1 MTKSEKKMKG
11 FTLLELLIVIAILA
25 ILSAVLILI
34 LNPAETM
41 KKSRDSQRMSDLA
54 TMKSAIGMY
63 LTTVPS
69 PVLDGSANTLCVGGS
84 GDDSIFY
91 SGTVTDGALIA
102 GGTFNAE
109 TTKTGTTVDGNGW
122 LPIDFTAISGGSP
135 ISNLPVDPLNTVAAV
150 GSPVVG
156 DAVYRYSCNAANTTF
171 EINSILESEAFTAT
185 DDKRGTDGGNHATLY
200 EVGSDLTILPDL
212 DTF

>member
-1 MTKSEKKMKG
+1 MIKSEKNMKG

-41 KKSRDSQRMSDLA
+41 KKSRDTQRMSDLA
-54 TMKSAIGMY
+54 TMKTAIGMY
-63 LTTVPS
+63 LTTAPS
-69 PVLDGSANTLCVGGS
+69 PVLDGSANTLCVGGT

-91 SGTVTDGALIA
+91 SGAVTDGVTVAT
-102 GGTFNAE
+102 TFVAE

-135 ISNLPVDPLNTVAAV
+135 ISNLPVDPLNTVAVA
-150 GSPVVG
+150 GGPVVG
-156 DAVYRYSCNAANTTF
+156 DAVYRYSCDATDTTF
-171 EINSILESEAFTAT
+171 EINSILESESFTII
-185 DDKRGTDGGNHATLY
+185 DDKRGADGGNHATLY
-200 EVGSDLTILPDL
+200 EVGSDLTILPNL
-212 DTF
+212 NTF